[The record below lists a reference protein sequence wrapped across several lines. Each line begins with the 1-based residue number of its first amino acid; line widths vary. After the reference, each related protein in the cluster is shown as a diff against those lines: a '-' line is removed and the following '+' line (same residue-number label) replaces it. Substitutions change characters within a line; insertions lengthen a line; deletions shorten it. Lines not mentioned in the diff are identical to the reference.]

1 MLDNGS
7 DAAKSTTVQPQQAEI
22 LISKLGQVIPD
33 DTASTSI
40 KDLSGVIL
48 DIGLKPSQ
56 NDQLTPPLKDYMHF
70 IWRHVIK
77 MYLNSW
83 RTLFEISQLTS
94 VQVPNF
100 FSYV

>member
-1 MLDNGS
+1 MRGLCCGCVKKTVDALDTGY
-7 DAAKSTTVQPQQAEI
+7 DASKFTTVQPRRAEI
-22 LISKLGQVIPD
+22 LISKLGQARPD

-70 IWRHVIK
+70 II
-77 MYLNSW
+77 N
-83 RTLFEISQLTS
+83 
-94 VQVPNF
+94 
-100 FSYV
+100 